1 MPTIRLT
8 RQRILALFMFGIAVL
23 MTGAALDIPT
33 STTTTLVFDQRGLA
47 MTFPTQASVL
57 AVAVLVAIFSTLA
70 WRQPLPDLHAD
81 KPKSGGVNW
90 ASLGLAL
97 GGVLLIPTIL
107 ILAAQGGSTNFTSL
121 IAESF
126 RMATPIA
133 IGAMAGIW
141 SERSGVVNIA
151 IEGMM
156 LTGACIGFTVMFTL
170 RTSIPPD
177 SFWAAQTVGVLAAI
191 LAGGVAA
198 LLHAW
203 LSITFATD
211 QIVSGTVINILAL
224 GITSFIRREVLA
236 STEASLST
244 LPTVP
249 IPILS
254 DLPIVG
260 NAFFNNKPIFYLM
273 FVVIVGTHVA
283 LFYTRWGLRV
293 RSVGE
298 HPSAADTVGINVN
311 RVRWI
316 SVVLSGMIAGLAGA
330 WLSIEATGSFND
342 GMTSGVGFIALA
354 AMIFGKWMPFGAFG
368 GALLFGF
375 SSALGSR
382 FQIVGVPIPY
392 QFLQMVP
399 YILTLVVLAGLV
411 GRATA
416 PKAVGTPYKKE

>member
-1 MPTIRLT
+1 MLAKLRLN
-8 RQRILALFMFGIAVL
+8 RKRIMALIVMVIA
-23 MTGAALDIPT
+23 GALSLGALGVN
-33 STTTTLVFDQRGLA
+33 SALSTTLVFQQGGFA
-47 MTFPTQASVL
+47 ITFPTQISVL
-57 AVAVLVAIFSTLA
+57 IAGILLLGLGAVAFTDHPRLKRWTDA
-70 WRQPLPDLHAD
+70 
-81 KPKSGGVNW
+81 
-90 ASLGLAL
+90 GLILSAFI
-97 GGVLLIPTIL
+97 LIPAIL

-126 RMATPIA
+126 RLATPIA

-156 LTGACIGFTVMFTL
+156 LTGACVGFMVLFLL
-170 RTSIPPD
+170 RTSFPPEQ
-177 SFWAAQTVGVLAAI
+177 FWAAQTLGVIGAI
-191 LAGGVAA
+191 LAGGLAA

-244 LPTVP
+244 LPNVP

-254 DLPIVG
+254 DIPILG
-260 NAFFNNKPIFYLM
+260 SAFFNNKPIFYLM
-273 FVVIVGTHVA
+273 FVIIIGTHIA

-311 RVRWI
+311 AVRWK
-316 SVVLSGMIAGLAGA
+316 SVFLSGLIAGLAGA

-375 SSALGSR
+375 STALGTR

-411 GRATA
+411 GRASA
-416 PKAVGTPYKKE
+416 PKAVGTPYKKV

>member
-8 RQRILALFMFGIAVL
+8 RQRLLALLMLGVVL
-23 MTGAALDIPT
+23 LMALGALSIPGN
-33 STTTTLVFDQRGLA
+33 TTTTLVFDQRGLA
-47 MTFPTQASVL
+47 LTFPTQASVL
-57 AVAVLVAIFSTLA
+57 VVALLVFVFSAVAL
-70 WRQPLPDLHAD
+70 RQPLADLYA
-81 KPKSGGVNW
+81 KPKRGMNW
-90 ASLGLAL
+90 AALGLGVGAAL
-97 GGVLLIPTIL
+97 LVPTIL

-126 RMATPIA
+126 RLATPIA

-156 LTGACIGFTVMFTL
+156 LTGACIGFTVMYTL

-191 LAGGVAA
+191 LAGGAAA

-244 LPTVP
+244 LPTLP
-249 IPILS
+249 LPILS
-254 DLPIVG
+254 ELPVVG
-260 NAFFNNKPIFYLM
+260 SAFFSNKPIFYLM
-273 FVVIVGTHVA
+273 FVVIIGTHIA

-293 RSVGE
+293 RAVGE

-316 SVVLSGMIAGLAGA
+316 SVILSGMIAGLAGA

-411 GRATA
+411 GRATP
-416 PKAVGTPYKKE
+416 PKAIGTPYKKE